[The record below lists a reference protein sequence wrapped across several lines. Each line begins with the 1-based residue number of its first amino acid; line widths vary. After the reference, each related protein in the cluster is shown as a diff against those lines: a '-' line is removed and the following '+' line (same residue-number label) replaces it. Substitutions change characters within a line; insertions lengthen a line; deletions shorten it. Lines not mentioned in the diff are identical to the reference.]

1 KAILGKEKSNHVEAI
16 KQRKWAQYRA
26 KENKVGLVLDL
37 KDHYDHL
44 SDPREPWLIKC
55 AKQKHTAMAGSEPRK
70 HLFNLIHDFASEK
83 SHGER
88 RVVGLRK
95 RIEELRSEL
104 EVANAELE
112 EAKRSKE
119 TTEQDL
125 KGYEVELA
133 MNEAT
138 IQTLESRISLTQDE
152 ISTVGSDLD
161 ALKNKKGASRDE
173 FISQM
178 FEINT
183 QIRKFQESS
192 ARKID
197 ELLYN
202 GSTEE
207 EDPKLV
213 KEEVTEGALS
223 TLEDMLAG
231 VISQTTEV
239 VEEYKSEQNIEKQV
253 QQALIDCE
261 RKVQNFSHSGSSHL
275 ESDAI

>member
-1 KAILGKEKSNHVEAI
+1 
-16 KQRKWAQYRA
+16 
-26 KENKVGLVLDL
+26 
-37 KDHYDHL
+37 
-44 SDPREPWLIKC
+44 
-55 AKQKHTAMAGSEPRK
+55 MAGSDPRK

-119 TTEQDL
+119 TIEQDL
-125 KGYEVELA
+125 KGYEVELH

-183 QIRKFQESS
+183 QIRKFQESI

-197 ELLYN
+197 KLLYN

-239 VEEYKSEQNIEKQV
+239 EEEFKSEQNIEKQV

-261 RKVQNFSHSGSSHL
+261 RKVFLMEEMLEATKALQDLTRQTSELEQICATVGEKLQRRCICPSCHLDNVGVLGGLMESS
-275 ESDAI
+275 EAN

>member
-1 KAILGKEKSNHVEAI
+1 
-16 KQRKWAQYRA
+16 
-26 KENKVGLVLDL
+26 
-37 KDHYDHL
+37 
-44 SDPREPWLIKC
+44 
-55 AKQKHTAMAGSEPRK
+55 MAGSDPRK

-83 SHGER
+83 THGER

-112 EAKRSKE
+112 EAKRRKE
-119 TTEQDL
+119 TTEQEL

-138 IQTLESRISLTQDE
+138 IQTLESRISLIQDE

-183 QIRKFQESS
+183 QIRKFQESI
-192 ARKID
+192 ARKIY
-197 ELLYN
+197 EPLYN

-207 EDPKLV
+207 EDPKLA

-239 VEEYKSEQNIEKQV
+239 EEEYKSEQKIQKQV

-261 RKVQNFSHSGSSHL
+261 RKVFLMEEMLQATKALQDLTRQTSELEQICATVGEKLQRRCICPGCHLDNVGVLGGLMESS
-275 ESDAI
+275 EAN